1 MKKNLNQVISNESA
15 SATGSFN
22 ILDLDMA
29 FSIIDCAEALQ
40 TPVIIGIASRH
51 FDDIR
56 APLLVP
62 SILKAIEATDIPVAL
77 HLDHA
82 APDQFD
88 MVKQALDLGFSS
100 IMIDGSLLPL
110 EENIDIT
117 NKVVEISHRYNAS
130 VEGEIGGIAGEEG
143 VADTQQDSP
152 EHIPYTDPVEAQQ
165 FVAATNVD
173 ALAIAVGTAHG
184 IYNSEPHINFD
195 VIKEISS
202 MIDVPLVMHGAT
214 GVSDAS
220 IQKAVTNGIRKI
232 NYFSGLLQT
241 AMEEV
246 RCYDLQSN
254 DFYQFK
260 QLMQTKW
267 HDVIAEQI
275 ELFTNSPVK
284 TYKQA

>member
-1 MKKNLNQVISNESA
+1 MKTNLNKILSKDAN

-29 FSIIDCAEALQ
+29 LSIIDCAEALQ

-51 FDDIR
+51 YDAIR

-62 SILKAIEATDIPVAL
+62 SILKAIESTELPVAL

-82 APDQFD
+82 APDQLD
-88 MVKQALDLGFSS
+88 MIKQALDLGFSS
-100 IMIDGSLLPL
+100 IMIDGSLLPIDKNI
-110 EENIDIT
+110 EITEN
-117 NKVVEISHRYNAS
+117 VVEISHRYNAS

-152 EHIPYTDPVEAQQ
+152 DYIPYTDPVEAQQ
-165 FVAATNVD
+165 FVNETNLD
-173 ALAIAVGTAHG
+173 SLAIAVGTAHG

-202 MIDVPLVMHGAT
+202 MLDVPLVMHGAT

-220 IQKAVTNGIRKI
+220 IQKAVDNGIRKI

-241 AMEEV
+241 AMDEV
-246 RCYDLQSN
+246 RAYESPSN
-254 DFYQFK
+254 DFLQFK
-260 QLMQTKW
+260 QQMKKQW
-267 HDVIAEQI
+267 NNVIAQQI
-275 ELFTNSPVK
+275 ELYANLPLK